1 MSAATFQEH
10 DCEESAVE
18 YTSTT
23 DKPYHYV
30 GSGLGNV
37 YLVGVKYW
45 VCSVCKKQAANLPQL
60 GRLLGSVAR
69 TLVEKASPLTGEQ
82 VRFLRKRTGKS
93 SKEFAALVG
102 VTPERY
108 SGIESSNTPVSEGRD
123 KLVRFIYRVFSG
135 DKKLQEAL
143 VHVDQIEQWLLSLH
157 KRGDGECILG
167 TWLGARSRR
176 WRVEEAALAQCA

>member
-1 MSAATFQEH
+1 MNTFQEH

-18 YTSTT
+18 YTSTP

-45 VCSVCKKQAANLPQL
+45 LCTACHKQAADIPSLNQL
-60 GRLLGSVAR
+60 LASIAR
-69 TLVEKASPLTGEQ
+69 TLVEKTSPLTGEQ
-82 VRFLRKRTGKS
+82 VRYLRKRLDRP

-108 SGIESSNTPVSEGRD
+108 SGIESSDNLPLSEGRD
-123 KLVRFIYRVFSG
+123 KLVRFIYRVMSQ
-135 DKKLQEAL
+135 DRKLRDAL
-143 VHVDQIEQWLLSLH
+143 AHTKQIEQWLLALH
-157 KRGDGECILG
+157 QRDNTEAILG
-167 TWLGARSRR
+167 TWLGGLRLNFSTTTTPPS
-176 WRVEEAALAQCA
+176 C